1 MKSRENL
8 LRLKHFQVED
18 KTRQLTQIDLMIGEF
33 EKMFGDLQAQIDI
46 EEEKAGIT
54 DPSHFAYPTFAK
66 AARQRQENLKVSIEE
81 LTEKRVNAEAAL
93 KDTRLQL
100 ALSDNGALDV
110 RASQLKIAADVEK
123 MRVVGSNRLRVD
135 LVKPDVH
142 ASCVGTQYT
151 HCTLVLCLNR
161 RGGQGVDIQPTQQFV
176 DIHCGRAKKL

>member
-33 EKMFGDLQAQIDI
+33 DKMFSDLQAQIDI

-81 LTEKRVNAEAAL
+81 LKDKRVNAEAAL
-93 KDTRLQL
+93 QEAEEELKKAQKLEQRDGGTGEVDTHSDQL
-100 ALSDNGALDV
+100 AEN
-110 RASQLKIAADVEK
+110 RAMMI
-123 MRVVGSNRLRVD
+123 G
-135 LVKPDVH
+135 
-142 ASCVGTQYT
+142 
-151 HCTLVLCLNR
+151 
-161 RGGQGVDIQPTQQFV
+161 
-176 DIHCGRAKKL
+176 